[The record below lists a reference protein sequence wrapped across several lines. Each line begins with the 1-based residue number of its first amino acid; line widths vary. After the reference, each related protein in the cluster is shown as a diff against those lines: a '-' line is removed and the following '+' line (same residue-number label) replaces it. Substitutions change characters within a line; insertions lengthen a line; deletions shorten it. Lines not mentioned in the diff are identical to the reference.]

1 MSKFFT
7 DHSETHTFSIDK
19 VVAFKKGIQFSPSSP
34 ISDKSKF
41 YPTIEVTLASDGSLH
56 NINILYVM
64 EERDKRDLDYARLC
78 RALSYTNS

>member
-19 VVAFKKGIQFSPSSP
+19 VIAFKKGIQFSPSSP
-34 ISDKSKF
+34 ISDNMF
-41 YPTIEVTLASDGSLH
+41 FPTIEVTLASDGSLH
-56 NINILYVM
+56 NINILYLM
-64 EERDKRDLDYARLC
+64 NDKDKRDLDYARLC